1 VAQLACG
8 ISGRTHRQ
16 LVEEAGLV
24 AMDSSNIVA
33 VLDRFGREIF
43 LRQPN
48 PIAVTLRRA
57 T

>member
-24 AMDSSNIVA
+24 AVDGLNIAA
-33 VLDRFGREIF
+33 VLDRLGREIF

-48 PIAVTLRRA
+48 PIA
-57 T
+57 